1 VIFVEK
7 THQPEQKVQRTI
19 ISIFD
24 MLRCAAPFKN
34 LCIGNLL
41 QTFRSAAADAG
52 GLKVSP
58 LQKVKPFCPEPGE
71 TFFTQRQVKPFL
83 HGTR

>member
-1 VIFVEK
+1 MFVEK

-41 QTFRSAAADAG
+41 QTFRGAAAGTG

-58 LQKVKPFCPEPGE
+58 L
-71 TFFTQRQVKPFL
+71 
-83 HGTR
+83 